1 MTDADERRVNKALQG
16 LEFPADKAEL
26 IRYAEER
33 EADPRTLRALR
44 ALPDG
49 TYGNSDEVERSVPQR
64 PEQETPGR

>member
-26 IRYAEER
+26 IRYAEDR

-44 ALPDG
+44 ALPEG
-49 TYGNSDEVERSVPQR
+49 TYQDGGEVERCVPQR
-64 PEQETPGR
+64 PEEAPGR